1 MRIPYFVVDAFV
13 TGPFTGNPAGVCLL
27 SAWLPDPLLQAIAAE
42 NRLSETAFFVRGGDH
57 FALRWF
63 TPTAEVNLCGHATL
77 AAAHVIFTHLGEEPS
92 RLEFRSHSGPLFAE
106 RQGALIALDFPAL
119 PPRSVPMPEA
129 LPAALGL
136 RPEAVLRDEDLLA
149 ILPDAESVRRLT
161 PDFRTVAALDCRG
174 LIVSAPGEDCDFVSR
189 FFAPAVGVDEDPVT
203 GSAHSVLT
211 PYWAARLG
219 KPRLHARQLSA
230 RGGELFCTLSG
241 DRVEIAGAAR
251 DYLQGQ
257 ISLPTPRL

>member
-1 MRIPYFVVDAFV
+1 MRIPYYVVDAFA
-13 TGPFTGNPAGVCLL
+13 TAPFTGNPAGVCPL
-27 SAWLPDPLLQAIAAE
+27 ATWLPDALMQAIAAE

-63 TPTAEVNLCGHATL
+63 TPAAEVNLCGHATL
-77 AAAHVIFTHLGEEPS
+77 AAAHVIFTHLGEESP

-106 RQGALIALDFPAL
+106 RQGKLIALDFPAL
-119 PPRSVPMPEA
+119 PPRPVAVEPA
-129 LPAALGL
+129 LVAALGL
-136 RPEAVLRDEDLLA
+136 APEAVLRDEDLLA
-149 ILPDAESVRRLT
+149 ILPDAESLRRLA
-161 PDFRTVAALDCRG
+161 PDLAAVAALDCRG

-189 FFAPAVGVDEDPVT
+189 FFAPGVGVPEDPVT

-219 KPRLHARQLSA
+219 KARLHARQLSA
-230 RGGELFCTLSG
+230 RGGELFCALHG
-241 DRVEIAGAAR
+241 DRVEIAGAAH

-257 ISLPTPRL
+257 ISLPTALL

>member
-1 MRIPYFVVDAFV
+1 MRIPYFVVDAFA
-13 TGPFTGNPAGVCLL
+13 TAPFTGNPAGVCPLPD
-27 SAWLPDPLLQAIAAE
+27 WLPDALLQAIATE

-57 FALRWF
+57 FGLRWF
-63 TPTAEVNLCGHATL
+63 TPVAEVNLCGHATL
-77 AAAHVIFTHLGEEPS
+77 AAAHVIFTHLGEESP

-106 RQGALIALDFPAL
+106 RQGARIALDFPAL
-119 PPRSVPMPEA
+119 PPRPVAVAPA
-129 LPAALGL
+129 LVAALGL
-136 RPEAVLRDEDLLA
+136 APEAALRDEDLLA
-149 ILPDAESVRRLT
+149 ILPDAESLRRLA
-161 PDFRTVAALDCRG
+161 PDMAAVAALDCRG

-189 FFAPAVGVDEDPVT
+189 FFAPGVGVPEDPVT

-219 KPRLHARQLSA
+219 KTRLHARQLSA
-230 RGGELFCTLSG
+230 RGGELFCTLHG

-257 ISLPTPRL
+257 IVLPDDLF